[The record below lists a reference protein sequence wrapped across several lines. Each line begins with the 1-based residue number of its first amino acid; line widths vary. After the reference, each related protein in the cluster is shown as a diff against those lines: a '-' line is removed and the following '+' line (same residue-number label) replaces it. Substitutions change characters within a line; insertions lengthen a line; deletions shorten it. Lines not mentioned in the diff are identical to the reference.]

1 MLCPSDFYGNFL
13 ISLIF
18 RTLARP
24 PDSVRY
30 SKGIQLQ
37 VNHQSHPSSGEKPA
51 VRECRAGSPEIAT
64 DVLKLKSKRD
74 GYFLLAQ
81 FDATPRPDFR
91 FVEEFR
97 SLMAINDGSQTV
109 STDDKWL
116 LKRLWR
122 NSCAPL
128 FQHIIADSNVRFLYG
143 THATSGLI
151 WPQKK
156 WAFLAAGGLVI

>member
-1 MLCPSDFYGNFL
+1 MD
-13 ISLIF
+13 IF
-18 RTLARP
+18 
-24 PDSVRY
+24 
-30 SKGIQLQ
+30 
-37 VNHQSHPSSGEKPA
+37 
-51 VRECRAGSPEIAT
+51 
-64 DVLKLKSKRD
+64 
-74 GYFLLAQ
+74 LAQ

-97 SLMAINDGSQTV
+97 FLMAINDGSQTV